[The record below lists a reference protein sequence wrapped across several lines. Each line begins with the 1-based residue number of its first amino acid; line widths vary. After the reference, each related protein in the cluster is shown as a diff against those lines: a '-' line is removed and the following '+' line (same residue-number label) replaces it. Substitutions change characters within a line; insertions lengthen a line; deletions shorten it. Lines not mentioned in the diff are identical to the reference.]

1 MLRDSRRR
9 HWRLRPGELFK
20 SLRDLSYPPAGCA
33 PKRRMNARGD
43 SVLTIA
49 KIKCVIP
56 KSLFVLLGV
65 TDRAFSKKQEDP
77 SHALVAE
84 FCRHEITKA
93 IAERDEYNSTIALA
107 KFF

>member
-1 MLRDSRRR
+1 
-9 HWRLRPGELFK
+9 
-20 SLRDLSYPPAGCA
+20 
-33 PKRRMNARGD
+33 MNARGD

-107 KFF
+107 KFFLTTNIKSYADGYFSGIAYPSVESKARRAQ